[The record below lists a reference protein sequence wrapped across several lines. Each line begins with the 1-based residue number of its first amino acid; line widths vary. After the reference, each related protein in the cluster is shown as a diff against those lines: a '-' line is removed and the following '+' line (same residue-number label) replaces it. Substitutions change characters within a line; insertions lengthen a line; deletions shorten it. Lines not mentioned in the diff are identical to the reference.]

1 MVKKSQTI
9 VATSQPVPVEEVK
22 QEEIEKAKN
31 PIKNVNDATFSTPS
45 VGGVPVE
52 KKSKKAKSST
62 KKVETVV
69 VETVIVPPSTPV
81 VNESTP
87 VAIVEQP
94 PAELEEMDENAEVVE
109 DEAVDA
115 AAEGGVVE
123 AKKRNR
129 RVVTK
134 DSFYQNF
141 EAFQEQFNAFVEN
154 LKLEKG
160 NKNNKSVLL
169 KKIKQIQGDAYKLL
183 KIKSQRDEGKPRSE
197 NNSGF
202 MKPIKIS
209 EDLAKFLN
217 TNPEELIT
225 RVHVTKKLCQYI
237 KDQDLQNPS
246 DRREIIPDEKLKN
259 LFNMGSDKLTY
270 YSMQRQIQQH
280 IFKI

>member
-9 VATSQPVPVEEVK
+9 VATSQPVPVEVIK
-22 QEEIEKAKN
+22 QEEIGKAKN
-31 PIKNVNDATFSTPS
+31 PTKSVSDAPY
-45 VGGVPVE
+45 PVSAGAPAE
-52 KKSKKAKSST
+52 KKPKKKSV

-69 VETVIVPPSTPV
+69 ETVVVPTTGETTTAEVVTPV
-81 VNESTP
+81 TSATLATP
-87 VAIVEQP
+87 IT
-94 PAELEEMDENAEVVE
+94 EEVDENAEVVE
-109 DEAVDA
+109 EEAEVPIADD
-115 AAEGGVVE
+115 GVVE

-141 EAFQEQFNAFVEN
+141 EAFNEQFNTFMDG

-160 NKNNKSVLL
+160 NKNSKTLML
-169 KKIKQIQGDAYKLL
+169 KKIKQIQGDAYKLM
-183 KIKSQRDEGKPRSE
+183 KIKTHRDDSKPRSE

-209 EDLAKFLN
+209 EDLANFLN
-217 TNPEELIT
+217 TNPEDLIT

-237 KDQDLQNPS
+237 KDQDLQNPT

-259 LFNMGSDKLTY
+259 LFNMGNDKLTY

>member
-9 VATSQPVPVEEVK
+9 VATSQPVPVEVIK
-22 QEEIEKAKN
+22 QEEIEMAKN
-31 PIKNVNDATFSTPS
+31 PTKSVSDAPASTGAPA
-45 VGGVPVE
+45 E
-52 KKSKKAKSST
+52 KKPKKKSV

-69 VETVIVPPSTPV
+69 ETVVVPTTVETTTPV
-81 VNESTP
+81 VATP
-87 VAIVEQP
+87 ATPATLATPITETPIVE
-94 PAELEEMDENAEVVE
+94 EVDENAEVVE
-109 DEAVDA
+109 DEGEVPATD
-115 AAEGGVVE
+115 GGVVE

-141 EAFQEQFNAFVEN
+141 EAFNEQFNTFMEG

-160 NKNNKSVLL
+160 NKNSKTLLL
-169 KKIKQIQGDAYKLL
+169 KKIKQIQGDAYKLM
-183 KIKSQRDEGKPRSE
+183 KIKTHRDDSKPRSE

-209 EDLAKFLN
+209 EDLATFLN
-217 TNPEELIT
+217 TNPDDLIT

-237 KDQDLQNPS
+237 KDQDLQNPT

-259 LFNMGSDKLTY
+259 LFNMGTDKLTY

>member
-31 PIKNVNDATFSTPS
+31 PIKNVNEATFSTPS
-45 VGGVPVE
+45 AGGAPAE
-52 KKSKKAKSST
+52 KKSKKTKSST

-69 VETVIVPPSTPV
+69 VETVVVPPSTPAIV
-81 VNESTP
+81 ESTP
-87 VAIVEQP
+87 VVVVGQP
-94 PAELEEMDENAEVVE
+94 PAELEEVDENAEVVE
-109 DEAVDA
+109 EDAVA
-115 AAEGGVVE
+115 AVEGGVVE

-141 EAFQEQFNAFVEN
+141 EGFQEQFNTFMEN

-160 NKNNKSVLL
+160 NKNNKSLLL

-183 KIKSQRDEGKPRSE
+183 KIKTPRDEGKPRSE

-209 EDLAKFLN
+209 EDLANFLN

-259 LFNMGSDKLTY
+259 LFNMGTDKLTY

>member
-9 VATSQPVPVEEVK
+9 VATSQPVPVEVIK

-31 PIKNVNDATFSTPS
+31 PTKSVSDAPVS
-45 VGGVPVE
+45 VGAPAE
-52 KKSKKAKSST
+52 KKPKKKSV

-69 VETVIVPPSTPV
+69 ETVVVPTTGETTTPEVATPV
-81 VNESTP
+81 TP
-87 VAIVEQP
+87 ATLATPITETPIVE
-94 PAELEEMDENAEVVE
+94 EVDENAEVVE
-109 DEAVDA
+109 EEAEVPTAD
-115 AAEGGVVE
+115 GGVVE

-141 EAFQEQFNAFVEN
+141 EAFNEQFNTFMEG

-160 NKNNKSVLL
+160 NKNSKTLLL
-169 KKIKQIQGDAYKLL
+169 KKIKQIQGDAYKLM
-183 KIKSQRDEGKPRSE
+183 KIKTHRDDSKPRSE

-209 EDLAKFLN
+209 EDLATFLN
-217 TNPEELIT
+217 TNPEDLIT

-237 KDQDLQNPS
+237 KDQDLQNPT

-259 LFNMGSDKLTY
+259 LFNMGTDKLTY